1 MAMDE
6 KIKYNPEIHH
16 RRSIRLRGYDY
27 SQCGAYF
34 ITICVQ
40 HRKCLFGK
48 IVNGEM
54 ILNEYG
60 KIVELCLNAIS
71 THYQNVILDEYII
84 MPNHIHIIIIVG
96 AGSSLPYTQIN
107 IGRENPAEIN
117 TGRENPAEINT
128 GRENP
133 AEINTGRENPAP
145 TIGNIVGYFKYMAT
159 KQINDVIKNGVQK
172 IFQRNYYEHIIRNE
186 NEYNNIAQYIID
198 NPKNWSVDK
207 NYIGGNL

>member
-1 MAMDE
+1 MDE

-117 TGRENPAEINT
+117 TGRENPA
-128 GRENP
+128 
-133 AEINTGRENPAP
+133 P